1 MSTLWPSEIPI
12 ILFIQNLGAWLTPI
26 MKSLSYLG
34 TEDFFLLAMPAIF
47 WCLDTGLGLRFGFL
61 ILSSSSLNGWLK
73 YAFQGSRPY
82 WFDPRVKALASETSF
97 GFPSGHSQSA
107 VLIWNRVA
115 LWIKRIWAW
124 IAAIFITLGIAF
136 SRIYLG
142 VHFISD
148 VIGGL
153 LIGVVFLIVFVL
165 LEKPVLRLW
174 KTISLPLQIVIGF
187 FISCVLIGIELL
199 FARSLAGYVVPSE
212 WITNAAK
219 AFPTVTIV
227 PIDITGIFTIAGTLF
242 GMIVG
247 ISWINAR
254 GGFMVASKWH
264 YKFFSLI
271 LGLVGVFAIRMGL
284 DLIFPADANWVGYL
298 FRYLRYFLVGVW
310 VTGFA
315 PMIFIALKWAK
326 SNKDEKS

>member
-1 MSTLWPSEIPI
+1 MGTLWPSEIPI
-12 ILFIQNLGAWLTPI
+12 ILFIQNLSAWLTPI
-26 MKSLSYLG
+26 MKGFSYLG
-34 TEDFFLLAMPAIF
+34 TEDFFLLAMPVIF
-47 WCLDTGLGLRFGFL
+47 WCLDTGFGLRFGFL

-73 YAFQGSRPY
+73 YAFQCSRPY
-82 WFDPRVKALASETSF
+82 WFDPLVKTLASETSF
-97 GFPSGHSQSA
+97 GFPSGHYQSA
-107 VLIWNRVA
+107 VIIWNRVA

-247 ISWINAR
+247 ISCINAR
-254 GGFMVASKWH
+254 
-264 YKFFSLI
+264 
-271 LGLVGVFAIRMGL
+271 
-284 DLIFPADANWVGYL
+284 
-298 FRYLRYFLVGVW
+298 
-310 VTGFA
+310 
-315 PMIFIALKWAK
+315 
-326 SNKDEKS
+326 